1 MKIFMVARKASLQHK
16 VLLGYMILIMA
27 VCGMVSILLYERSRM
42 REIKTETSEIRRIR
56 HDISTAHRY
65 ITELATYGESVIVW
79 EDTDFRE
86 YRRKRLQTDSL
97 LQILKV
103 SCGTFVLPKQIDSLC
118 HLLEAKEIHLLRIM
132 ETITRQG
139 EADSLLANRL
149 PIVIREAVRTR
160 TVTQKKKGIAGWFG
174 GKGAYRS
181 SSHRKDCKI

>member
-1 MKIFMVARKASLQHK
+1 MVARKVSLQHK

-149 PIVIREAVRTR
+149 PIVLSGKRFVPGQSPKR
-160 TVTQKKKGIAGWFG
+160 KKGLPVGSE

>member
-1 MKIFMVARKASLQHK
+1 MVARKVSLQHK

-139 EADSLLANRL
+139 EADSLLRQ
-149 PIVIREAVRTR
+149 IVCLLLSGKRFVPGQSPKR
-160 TVTQKKKGIAGWFG
+160 KKGLPVGSE

>member
-1 MKIFMVARKASLQHK
+1 MVARKASLQHK

-149 PIVIREAVRTR
+149 PIVRQGSGSYPDSHSKEKRDCRLVRWEKER
-160 TVTQKKKGIAGWFG
+160 TGLRAIERAARFE
-174 GKGAYRS
+174 
-181 SSHRKDCKI
+181 

>member
-1 MKIFMVARKASLQHK
+1 MVARKVSLQHK

-86 YRRKRLQTDSL
+86 YRRKT
-97 LQILKV
+97 
-103 SCGTFVLPKQIDSLC
+103 
-118 HLLEAKEIHLLRIM
+118 
-132 ETITRQG
+132 
-139 EADSLLANRL
+139 LANGQLVTNIESELWHVRPAKADRL
-149 PIVIREAVRTR
+149 PMSFI
-160 TVTQKKKGIAGWFG
+160 G
-174 GKGAYRS
+174 S
-181 SSHRKDCKI
+181 

>member
-1 MKIFMVARKASLQHK
+1 MVARKASLQHK

-139 EADSLLANRL
+139 SAYCYQGSGSYPDSHPKEKRDCRL
-149 PIVIREAVRTR
+149 VRREKERTGLRAMER
-160 TVTQKKKGIAGWFG
+160 TARFE
-174 GKGAYRS
+174 
-181 SSHRKDCKI
+181 

>member
-1 MKIFMVARKASLQHK
+1 MVARKVSLQHK

-103 SCGTFVLPKQIDSLC
+103 SCG
-118 HLLEAKEIHLLRIM
+118 
-132 ETITRQG
+132 
-139 EADSLLANRL
+139 
-149 PIVIREAVRTR
+149 
-160 TVTQKKKGIAGWFG
+160 
-174 GKGAYRS
+174 RS
-181 SSHRKDCKI
+181 SCQSR

>member
-1 MKIFMVARKASLQHK
+1 MVARKASLQHK

-139 EADSLLANRL
+139 GSGQPARKSSAYCYQGSGSYPDSHPKEKRDCRL
-149 PIVIREAVRTR
+149 VRREKERTGLRAIER
-160 TVTQKKKGIAGWFG
+160 TARFE
-174 GKGAYRS
+174 
-181 SSHRKDCKI
+181 

>member
-1 MKIFMVARKASLQHK
+1 MVARKASLQHK

-103 SCGTFVLPKQIDSLC
+103 SCGTC
-118 HLLEAKEIHLLRIM
+118 H
-132 ETITRQG
+132 
-139 EADSLLANRL
+139 
-149 PIVIREAVRTR
+149 
-160 TVTQKKKGIAGWFG
+160 
-174 GKGAYRS
+174 
-181 SSHRKDCKI
+181 

>member
-1 MKIFMVARKASLQHK
+1 MVARKVSLQHK

-103 SCGTFVLPKQIDSLC
+103 SCGTFVLPKQIDSYVIYWKLRRYIC
-118 HLLEAKEIHLLRIM
+118 SALWRPLPDRGKRTACSQIVCLLLSGKRFVPGQSPKRKRDCRLVRREKERTGLRAI
-132 ETITRQG
+132 E
-139 EADSLLANRL
+139 
-149 PIVIREAVRTR
+149 RTAR
-160 TVTQKKKGIAGWFG
+160 FE
-174 GKGAYRS
+174 
-181 SSHRKDCKI
+181 

>member
-1 MKIFMVARKASLQHK
+1 MVARKASLQHK

-86 YRRKRLQTDSL
+86 YRRNRLQTDSL

-118 HLLEAKEIHLLRIM
+118 HLLEA
-132 ETITRQG
+132 
-139 EADSLLANRL
+139 
-149 PIVIREAVRTR
+149 
-160 TVTQKKKGIAGWFG
+160 
-174 GKGAYRS
+174 
-181 SSHRKDCKI
+181 

>member
-1 MKIFMVARKASLQHK
+1 MVARKASLQHK

-86 YRRKRLQTDSL
+86 YRRKRFYTDANGQLVTNIESEL
-97 LQILKV
+97 WHV
-103 SCGTFVLPKQIDSLC
+103 RP
-118 HLLEAKEIHLLRIM
+118 AK
-132 ETITRQG
+132 
-139 EADSLLANRL
+139 ADRL
-149 PIVIREAVRTR
+149 PMSFI
-160 TVTQKKKGIAGWFG
+160 G
-174 GKGAYRS
+174 S
-181 SSHRKDCKI
+181 

>member
-1 MKIFMVARKASLQHK
+1 MVARKASLQHK

-97 LQILKV
+97 LHRRNWNTARDILLLRFRLLTDMCLTAHRCTLMWQRKILPMGV
-103 SCGTFVLPKQIDSLC
+103 VLP
-118 HLLEAKEIHLLRIM
+118 
-132 ETITRQG
+132 
-139 EADSLLANRL
+139 
-149 PIVIREAVRTR
+149 
-160 TVTQKKKGIAGWFG
+160 
-174 GKGAYRS
+174 
-181 SSHRKDCKI
+181 

>member
-1 MKIFMVARKASLQHK
+1 MVARKVSLQHK

-139 EADSLLANRL
+139 GSGQSARKSSACCYQGSGSYPDSHSKEKRDCRL
-149 PIVIREAVRTR
+149 VRWKKER
-160 TVTQKKKGIAGWFG
+160 TGLRAIERTARFE
-174 GKGAYRS
+174 
-181 SSHRKDCKI
+181 

>member
-1 MKIFMVARKASLQHK
+1 MVARKASLQHK

-118 HLLEAKEIHLLRIM
+118 HLLEAKEVHLLRIM
-132 ETITRQG
+132 EQENPFLQFPG
-139 EADSLLANRL
+139 
-149 PIVIREAVRTR
+149 
-160 TVTQKKKGIAGWFG
+160 
-174 GKGAYRS
+174 
-181 SSHRKDCKI
+181 

>member
-1 MKIFMVARKASLQHK
+1 MVARKVSLQHK

-139 EADSLLANRL
+139 SGQPARKSSAYCYQGSGSYPDSHR
-149 PIVIREAVRTR
+149 
-160 TVTQKKKGIAGWFG
+160 KKKGLPVGSE

>member
-1 MKIFMVARKASLQHK
+1 MVARKVSLQHK

-132 ETITRQG
+132 ETITRHRGKRTACSQIVC
-139 EADSLLANRL
+139 LLLSGKRFV
-149 PIVIREAVRTR
+149 PGQSPKR
-160 TVTQKKKGIAGWFG
+160 KKGLPVGSE